1 MSNVRHAGR
10 TAHSKCLR
18 IISSSGF
25 HVWRASHE
33 TRLSSCLGSVS
44 THILSSQLS
53 WVSHFLSCVISPAHV
68 RLGVSTPLYGERPRE
83 AKGHVQGH
91 RATVSPPQ
99 SHLSSLSLAALC
111 QAALCQAWA
120 QHPPPQEVPPSRPSP
135 DPVSCRP
142 LSHQCFLM
150 LPLHSPEISEPAFSP
165 PQCTN

>member
-10 TAHSKCLR
+10 TAHSKCSR
-18 IISSSGF
+18 IVSSSRF

-33 TRLSSCLGSVS
+33 TRFSSCLGSVR
-44 THILSSQLS
+44 THVLSSQLS

-83 AKGHVQGH
+83 AKGRVQGH

-99 SHLSSLSLAALC
+99 PHLSSLC

-120 QHPPPQEVPPSRPSP
+120 STRLPRKSRPHA
-135 DPVSCRP
+135 PVLIRFPVAGS
-142 LSHQCFLM
+142 L
-150 LPLHSPEISEPAFSP
+150 ISAF
-165 PQCTN
+165 